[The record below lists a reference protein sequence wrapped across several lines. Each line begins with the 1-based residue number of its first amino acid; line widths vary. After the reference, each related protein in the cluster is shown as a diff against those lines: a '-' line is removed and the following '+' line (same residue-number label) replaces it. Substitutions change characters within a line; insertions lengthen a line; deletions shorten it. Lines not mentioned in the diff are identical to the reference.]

1 MKFWRVVVVRVQ
13 SVRELSVQG
22 RVELH
27 VNPKKIRSSTA
38 VSRPA
43 RFFGRLMVF
52 AVALLAVL
60 GFGLAAAGAE
70 DDGYALRVQVKDQ
83 VRTPDGKT
91 DNQPVPGV
99 AVSVTDSTGLEVGSG
114 ITDEEGV
121 VIVPVPSRSDYTIT
135 LDESTLPAGTKLDAR
150 TPAVQ
155 NVLTDSFVTKTKVVT
170 YFTGEAQNVSQS
182 GFERVAQRVSDGVR
196 LGLILAMCSVGLS
209 LIFGT
214 TGLTNFA
221 HGEMVTFGGL
231 TAFIFNVTGLSFLG
245 FLSFL
250 PGVKPDGTFH
260 IFWAAPLGILLG
272 GFFGWALNKSVFGPL
287 RRRGIGMVTQMVLT
301 VGLSI
306 LLRNFFLSRFEGRTR
321 PFADFSLQKTW
332 DLGPVN
338 ITPRDFVVSVL
349 SFVIL
354 VVTALSLRYTRL
366 GKATRAVSDNP
377 DLASATGIDSEKVI
391 RLVWILGGTLA
402 AAGGV
407 FRGLDE
413 QVSFD
418 MGGRLLFLL
427 FAGITLG
434 GLGSAFG
441 ALVGG
446 FVVGIM
452 VEVSSLVVPT
462 ELKTAPALLVLILVL
477 LFRPQ
482 GILGRA
488 QRVG

>member
-1 MKFWRVVVVRVQ
+1 MSFA
-13 SVRELSVQG
+13 LS
-22 RVELH
+22 
-27 VNPKKIRSSTA
+27 
-38 VSRPA
+38 PA
-43 RFFGRLMVF
+43 H
-52 AVALLAVL
+52 
-60 GFGLAAAGAE
+60 AE
-70 DDGYALRVQVKDQ
+70 DSEYALRIQVKDQ
-83 VRTPDGKT
+83 GRTSDGKT
-91 DNQPVPGV
+91 DNKPVEGV
-99 AVSVTDSTGLEVGSG
+99 EITVSDGSGTEVGTGVTDV
-114 ITDEEGV
+114 EGV
-121 VIVPVPSRSDYTIT
+121 VIIAVPSRADYTVT
-135 LDESTLPAGTKLDAR
+135 LNEDTLPSGEKLDAK

-155 NVLTDSFVTKTKVVT
+155 QVLTDSFVTKTKVVT
-170 YFTGEAQNVSQS
+170 YFVGESQNVTQS
-182 GFERVAQRVSDGVR
+182 GFERVAQRISDGIR

-221 HGEMVTFGGL
+221 HGEMVTFGGIM
-231 TAFIFNVTGLSFLG
+231 AFVFNVTGLTFLG
-245 FLSFL
+245 FLSFI
-250 PGVKPDGTFH
+250 PGIHKDGTFH
-260 IFWAAPLGILLG
+260 IFWAAPIGIILG
-272 GFFGWALNKSVFGPL
+272 GLFGWALNQGIFGPL
-287 RRRGIGMVTQMVLT
+287 RRRGIGLVTQMVLT

-306 LLRNFFLSRFEGRTR
+306 ALRNFFLSRFEGRTR
-321 PFADFSLQKTW
+321 PFADFSLQKSW
-332 DLGPVN
+332 NLGPIN
-338 ITPRDFVVSVL
+338 ITPRDFIVSVL
-349 SFVIL
+349 CLIIL
-354 VVTALSLRYTRL
+354 IVTALGLRFTRL

-391 RLVWILGGTLA
+391 RLVWIIGGALA
-402 AAGGV
+402 AAGGI

-452 VEVSSLVVPT
+452 VEVSSLIVPT

-477 LFRPQ
+477 LLRPQ

>member
-1 MKFWRVVVVRVQ
+1 MAERVG
-13 SVRELSVQG
+13 SGTGFLG
-22 RVELH
+22 RVEFQVKSSL
-27 VNPKKIRSSTA
+27 RSS
-38 VSRPA
+38 PLI
-43 RFFGRLMVF
+43 RLF
-52 AVALLAVL
+52 I
-60 GFGLAAAGAE
+60 LAAAIFSVFGFALSPAQAE
-70 DDGYALRVQVKDQ
+70 DSEYALRIQVKDQ
-83 VRTPDGKT
+83 VRTSDGKT

-99 AVSVTDSTGLEVGSG
+99 EVTVTDSSG
-114 ITDEEGV
+114 IVVETGTTDAEGV
-121 VIVPVPSRSDYTIT
+121 LIISVPTRADYTVS
-135 LDESTLPAGTKLDAR
+135 LNEATLPSGEKLDSR
-150 TPAVQ
+150 TPATQ
-155 NVLTDSFVTKTKVVT
+155 NVLTDSFVTKTKVIT
-170 YFTGEAQNVSQS
+170 YFTGESQNVSQS
-182 GFERVAQRVSDGVR
+182 GFERVAQRFSDGIR

-221 HGEMVTFGGL
+221 HGEMVTFGGIM
-231 TAFIFNVTGLSFLG
+231 AFVFNVTGLTFLG
-245 FLSFL
+245 FLGFI
-250 PGVKPDGTFH
+250 PGIRDDGTFH
-260 IFWAAPLGILLG
+260 IFWAAPIGIILG
-272 GFFGWALNKSVFGPL
+272 GGFGWALNKGIFGPL
-287 RRRGIGMVTQMVLT
+287 RRRGVGLVTQMVLT

-306 LLRNFFLSRFEGRTR
+306 ALRNFFLSRFEGRTR
-321 PFADFSLQKTW
+321 PFADFSLQKAW
-332 DLGPVN
+332 DLGPIN
-338 ITPRDFVVSVL
+338 ITPRDFTVSIL
-349 SFVIL
+349 CLIIL
-354 VVTALSLRYTRL
+354 VVTALGLRFTRL

-391 RLVWILGGTLA
+391 RLVWILGGCLA
-402 AAGGV
+402 AAGGI

-446 FVVGIM
+446 FVIGIL

-462 ELKTAPALLVLILVL
+462 ELKTAPALIILILVL
-477 LFRPQ
+477 LLRPQ

>member
-1 MKFWRVVVVRVQ
+1 VAERVG
-13 SVRELSVQG
+13 SGTGFLG
-22 RVELH
+22 RVEFQVKSSL
-27 VNPKKIRSSTA
+27 RSS
-38 VSRPA
+38 PLI
-43 RFFGRLMVF
+43 RLF
-52 AVALLAVL
+52 ILAAAIFSVL
-60 GFGLAAAGAE
+60 GFALSPAQAE
-70 DDGYALRVQVKDQ
+70 DSEYALRIQVKDQ
-83 VRTPDGKT
+83 VRTSDGKT

-99 AVSVTDSTGLEVGSG
+99 EVTVTDSSG
-114 ITDEEGV
+114 IVVETGTTDAEGV
-121 VIVPVPSRSDYTIT
+121 LIISVPTRADYTVS
-135 LDESTLPAGTKLDAR
+135 LNEATLPSGEKLDSR
-150 TPAVQ
+150 TPAIQ
-155 NVLTDSFVTKTKVVT
+155 NVLTDSFVTKTKVIT
-170 YFTGEAQNVSQS
+170 YFTGESQNVSQS
-182 GFERVAQRVSDGVR
+182 GFERVAQRFSDGIR

-221 HGEMVTFGGL
+221 HGEMVTFGGIM
-231 TAFIFNVTGLSFLG
+231 AFVFNVTGLTFLG
-245 FLSFL
+245 FLGFI
-250 PGVKPDGTFH
+250 PGIRDDGTFH
-260 IFWAAPLGILLG
+260 IFWAAPIGIILG
-272 GFFGWALNKSVFGPL
+272 GGFGWALNKGIFGPL
-287 RRRGIGMVTQMVLT
+287 RRRGVGLVTQMVLT

-306 LLRNFFLSRFEGRTR
+306 ALRNFFLSRFEGRTR
-321 PFADFSLQKTW
+321 PFADFSLQKAW
-332 DLGPVN
+332 DLGPIN
-338 ITPRDFVVSVL
+338 ITPRDFTVSIL
-349 SFVIL
+349 CLIIL
-354 VVTALSLRYTRL
+354 VVTALGLRFTRL

-391 RLVWILGGTLA
+391 RLVWILGGCLA
-402 AAGGV
+402 AAGGI

-446 FVVGIM
+446 FVIGIL

-462 ELKTAPALLVLILVL
+462 ELKTAPALIILILVL
-477 LFRPQ
+477 LLRPQ

>member
-1 MKFWRVVVVRVQ
+1 VII
-13 SVRELSVQG
+13 SVPTRADY
-22 RVELH
+22 
-27 VNPKKIRSSTA
+27 T
-38 VSRPA
+38 VSLNEETLPS
-43 RFFGRLMVF
+43 
-52 AVALLAVL
+52 
-60 GFGLAAAGAE
+60 
-70 DDGYALRVQVKDQ
+70 
-83 VRTPDGKT
+83 GKT
-91 DNQPVPGV
+91 L
-99 AVSVTDSTGLEVGSG
+99 DS
-114 ITDEEGV
+114 
-121 VIVPVPSRSDYTIT
+121 
-135 LDESTLPAGTKLDAR
+135 K

-170 YFTGEAQNVSQS
+170 YFTGESQNVSQS
-182 GFERVAQRVSDGVR
+182 GFERVAQRFSDGIR

-221 HGEMVTFGGL
+221 HGEMVTFGGIM
-231 TAFIFNVTGLSFLG
+231 AFVFNVTGLTFLG
-245 FLSFL
+245 FLSFI
-250 PGVKPDGTFH
+250 PGIRDDGTFH
-260 IFWAAPLGILLG
+260 IFWAAPIGIILG
-272 GFFGWALNKSVFGPL
+272 GGFGWALNKGIFGPL
-287 RRRGIGMVTQMVLT
+287 RRRGIGLVTQMVLT

-306 LLRNFFLSRFEGRTR
+306 ALRNFFLSRFEGRTR
-321 PFADFSLQKTW
+321 PFADFSLQKAW
-332 DLGPVN
+332 DLGPIN
-338 ITPRDFVVSVL
+338 ITPRDFVVSIL
-349 SFVIL
+349 CLVIL
-354 VVTALSLRYTRL
+354 IVTALGLRFTRL

-391 RLVWILGGTLA
+391 RLVWILGGCLA
-402 AAGGV
+402 AAGGI

-446 FVVGIM
+446 FVIGIL

-462 ELKTAPALLVLILVL
+462 ELKTAPALLILILVL
-477 LFRPQ
+477 LLRPQ

>member
-1 MKFWRVVVVRVQ
+1 MAVQ
-13 SVRELSVQG
+13 DGSGTGFLG
-22 RVELH
+22 RVEFQVKSSL
-27 VNPKKIRSSTA
+27 RSS
-38 VSRPA
+38 PLI
-43 RFFGRLMVF
+43 RLF
-52 AVALLAVL
+52 ILAAAIFSVL
-60 GFGLAAAGAE
+60 GFALSPAQAE
-70 DDGYALRVQVKDQ
+70 DSEYALRIQVKDQ
-83 VRTPDGKT
+83 VRTSDGKT

-99 AVSVTDSTGLEVGSG
+99 EVTVTDSSG
-114 ITDEEGV
+114 IVVETGTTDAEGV
-121 VIVPVPSRSDYTIT
+121 LIISVPTRADYTVS
-135 LDESTLPAGTKLDAR
+135 LNEATLPSGEKLDSR
-150 TPAVQ
+150 TPAIQ
-155 NVLTDSFVTKTKVVT
+155 NVLTDSFVTKTKVIT
-170 YFTGEAQNVSQS
+170 YFTGESQNVSQS
-182 GFERVAQRVSDGVR
+182 GFERVAQRFSDGIR

-221 HGEMVTFGGL
+221 HGEMVTFGGIM
-231 TAFIFNVTGLSFLG
+231 AFVFNVTGLSFLG
-245 FLSFL
+245 FLGFI
-250 PGVKPDGTFH
+250 PGIRDDGTFH
-260 IFWAAPLGILLG
+260 IFWAAPIGIILG
-272 GFFGWALNKSVFGPL
+272 GGFGWALNKGIFGPL
-287 RRRGIGMVTQMVLT
+287 RRRGVGLVTQMVLT

-306 LLRNFFLSRFEGRTR
+306 ALRNFFLSRFEGRTR
-321 PFADFSLQKTW
+321 PFADFSLQKAW
-332 DLGPVN
+332 DLGPIN
-338 ITPRDFVVSVL
+338 ITPRDFTVSIL
-349 SFVIL
+349 CLIIL
-354 VVTALSLRYTRL
+354 VVTALGLRFTRL

-391 RLVWILGGTLA
+391 RLVWILGGCLA
-402 AAGGV
+402 AAGGI

-446 FVVGIM
+446 FVIGIL

-462 ELKTAPALLVLILVL
+462 ELKTAPALIILILVL
-477 LFRPQ
+477 LLRPQ

>member
-1 MKFWRVVVVRVQ
+1 MAVQ
-13 SVRELSVQG
+13 DGFGTGFLG
-22 RVELH
+22 RVEFQVKSSL
-27 VNPKKIRSSTA
+27 RSS
-38 VSRPA
+38 PLI
-43 RFFGRLMVF
+43 RLF
-52 AVALLAVL
+52 ILAAAIFSVL
-60 GFGLAAAGAE
+60 GFALSPAQAE
-70 DDGYALRVQVKDQ
+70 DSEYALRIQVKDQ
-83 VRTPDGKT
+83 VRTSDGKT

-99 AVSVTDSTGLEVGSG
+99 EVTVTDSSGLVVETGT
-114 ITDEEGV
+114 TDAEGV
-121 VIVPVPSRSDYTIT
+121 LIISVPTRADYTVS
-135 LDESTLPAGTKLDAR
+135 LNEATLPSGEKLDSR
-150 TPAVQ
+150 TPAIQ
-155 NVLTDSFVTKTKVVT
+155 NVLTDSFVTKTKVIT
-170 YFTGEAQNVSQS
+170 YFTGESQNVSQS
-182 GFERVAQRVSDGVR
+182 GFERVAQRFSDGIR

-221 HGEMVTFGGL
+221 HGEMVTFGGIM
-231 TAFIFNVTGLSFLG
+231 AFVFNVTGLTFLG
-245 FLSFL
+245 FLGFI
-250 PGVKPDGTFH
+250 PGIRDDGTFH
-260 IFWAAPLGILLG
+260 IFWSAPIGIVLG
-272 GFFGWALNKSVFGPL
+272 GGFGWVLNKGIFGPL
-287 RRRGIGMVTQMVLT
+287 RRRGVGLVTQMVLT

-306 LLRNFFLSRFEGRTR
+306 ALRNFFLSRFEGRTR
-321 PFADFSLQKTW
+321 PFADFSLQKAW
-332 DLGPVN
+332 DLGPIN
-338 ITPRDFVVSVL
+338 ITPRDFTVSIL
-349 SFVIL
+349 CLIIL
-354 VVTALSLRYTRL
+354 VVTALGLRFTRL

-391 RLVWILGGTLA
+391 RLVWILGGCLA
-402 AAGGV
+402 AAGGI

-446 FVVGIM
+446 FVIGIL

-462 ELKTAPALLVLILVL
+462 ELKTAPALVILILVL
-477 LFRPQ
+477 LLRPQ

>member
-1 MKFWRVVVVRVQ
+1 VAERVG
-13 SVRELSVQG
+13 SGTGFLG
-22 RVELH
+22 RVEFQVKSSL
-27 VNPKKIRSSTA
+27 RSS
-38 VSRPA
+38 PLI
-43 RFFGRLMVF
+43 RLF
-52 AVALLAVL
+52 ILAAAIFSVL
-60 GFGLAAAGAE
+60 GFALSPAQAE
-70 DDGYALRVQVKDQ
+70 DSEYALRIQVKDQ
-83 VRTPDGKT
+83 VRTSDGKT

-99 AVSVTDSTGLEVGSG
+99 EVTVTDSSG
-114 ITDEEGV
+114 IVVETGTTDAEGV
-121 VIVPVPSRSDYTIT
+121 LIISVPTRADYTVS
-135 LDESTLPAGTKLDAR
+135 LNEATLPSGEKLDSR
-150 TPAVQ
+150 TPATQ
-155 NVLTDSFVTKTKVVT
+155 NVLTDSFVTKTKVIT
-170 YFTGEAQNVSQS
+170 YFTGESQNVSQS
-182 GFERVAQRVSDGVR
+182 GFERVAQRFSDGIR

-221 HGEMVTFGGL
+221 HGEMVTFGGIM
-231 TAFIFNVTGLSFLG
+231 AFVFNVTGLTFLG
-245 FLSFL
+245 FLGFI
-250 PGVKPDGTFH
+250 PGIRDDGTFH
-260 IFWAAPLGILLG
+260 IFWAAPIGIILG
-272 GFFGWALNKSVFGPL
+272 GGFGWALNKGIFGPL
-287 RRRGIGMVTQMVLT
+287 RRRGVGLVTQMVLT

-306 LLRNFFLSRFEGRTR
+306 ALRNFFLSRFEGRTR
-321 PFADFSLQKTW
+321 PFADFSLQKAW
-332 DLGPVN
+332 DLGPIN
-338 ITPRDFVVSVL
+338 ITPRDFTVSIL
-349 SFVIL
+349 CLIIL
-354 VVTALSLRYTRL
+354 VVTALGLRFTRL

-391 RLVWILGGTLA
+391 RLVWILGGCLA
-402 AAGGV
+402 AAGGI

-446 FVVGIM
+446 FVIGIL

-462 ELKTAPALLVLILVL
+462 ELKTAPALIILILVL
-477 LFRPQ
+477 LLRPQ

>member
-1 MKFWRVVVVRVQ
+1 MQSSPIVR
-13 SVRELSVQG
+13 L
-22 RVELH
+22 L
-27 VNPKKIRSSTA
+27 ILATA
-38 VSRPA
+38 IFS
-43 RFFGRLMVF
+43 
-52 AVALLAVL
+52 VL
-60 GFGLAAAGAE
+60 GFALSPVKAE
-70 DDGYALRVQVKDQ
+70 DSEDALRIQVKDQ
-83 VRTPDGKT
+83 VRTSDGKT
-91 DNQPVPGV
+91 DNQPVSGV
-99 AVSVTDSTGLEVGSG
+99 EITVTDSTGSVVETAVTDAEG
-114 ITDEEGV
+114 I
-121 VIVPVPSRSDYTIT
+121 VIISVPTRADYTVS
-135 LDESTLPAGTKLDAR
+135 LNEESLPPGEKLDAK

-155 NVLTDSFVTKTKVVT
+155 NVLTDSFVTKTKVIT
-170 YFTGEAQNVSQS
+170 YFTGESQNVSQS
-182 GFERVAQRVSDGVR
+182 GFERVAQRFSDGIR

-221 HGEMVTFGGL
+221 HGEMVTFGGIM
-231 TAFIFNVTGLSFLG
+231 AFVFNVTGLTFLG
-245 FLSFL
+245 FLSFI
-250 PGVKPDGTFH
+250 PGVHDDGTFH
-260 IFWAAPLGILLG
+260 IFWAAPLGIILG
-272 GFFGWALNKSVFGPL
+272 GGFGWALNKGIFGPL
-287 RRRGIGMVTQMVLT
+287 RRRGIGLVTQMVLT

-306 LLRNFFLSRFEGRTR
+306 ALRNFFLSRFEGRTR
-321 PFADFSLQKTW
+321 PFADFSLQKAW
-332 DLGPVN
+332 DLGPVS
-338 ITPRDFVVSVL
+338 ITPRDFIVSVL
-349 SFVIL
+349 CLVIL
-354 VVTALSLRYTRL
+354 IVTALGLRFTRL

-391 RLVWILGGTLA
+391 RLVWILGGCLA
-402 AAGGV
+402 AAGGI

-446 FVVGIM
+446 FVIGIL

-462 ELKTAPALLVLILVL
+462 ELKTAPALLILILVL
-477 LFRPQ
+477 LLRPQ

>member
-1 MKFWRVVVVRVQ
+1 MTRTTRRGSKPV
-13 SVRELSVQG
+13 
-22 RVELH
+22 
-27 VNPKKIRSSTA
+27 
-38 VSRPA
+38 PA
-43 RFFGRLMVF
+43 DRRKARHLLGLLFFSI
-52 AVALLAVL
+52 
-60 GFGLAAAGAE
+60 FGLVFSSMSSGASA
-70 DDGYALRVQVKDQ
+70 DDYALRIQVKEQSRDSS
-83 VRTPDGKT
+83 GKT

-99 AVSVTDSTGLEVGSG
+99 TITVTDSTGVEVGSG
-114 ITDEEGV
+114 ETDDKGV
-121 VIVPVPSRSDYTIT
+121 VVIPVPGKADYTVT
-135 LDESTLPAGTKLDAR
+135 LDESTLPDGESLDAK

-155 NVLTDSFVTKTKVVT
+155 QILADSFITNTKVVS
-170 YFTGEAQNVSQS
+170 YFTGASQS
-182 GFERVAQRVSDGVR
+182 ASVSGFDKVVQRLVDGVR

-231 TAFIFNVTGLSFLG
+231 AAFVFNVTGLSFLG

-250 PGVKPDGTFH
+250 PGIYENGTFH
-260 IFWAAPLGILLG
+260 IFWAAPLGIACG
-272 GFFGWALNKSVFGPL
+272 AGFGWALNAGVFAKL
-287 RRRGIGMVTQMVLT
+287 RRRGIGLVTQMVLT

-321 PFADFSLQKTW
+321 PFREFTLQKA
-332 DLGPVN
+332 LEFGPIS
-338 ITPRDFVVSVL
+338 ITPRDLIVSIL
-349 SFVIL
+349 SLVIL
-354 VVTALSLRYTRL
+354 VVIALGLRYTRL

-377 DLASATGIDSEKVI
+377 DLASATGIDSERVI
-391 RLVWILGGTLA
+391 RLVWIIGGALA
-402 AAGGV
+402 ATGGI

-418 MGGRLLFLL
+418 MGGRLLFLM

-446 FVVGIM
+446 FVVGVM
-452 VEVSSLVVPT
+452 VEVASLVVPT
-462 ELKTAPALLVLILVL
+462 ELKTTPALLVLILVL

-482 GILGRA
+482 GILGKA

>member
-1 MKFWRVVVVRVQ
+1 MAVQ
-13 SVRELSVQG
+13 DGFGTGFLG
-22 RVELH
+22 RVEFQVKSSL
-27 VNPKKIRSSTA
+27 RSS
-38 VSRPA
+38 PLI
-43 RFFGRLMVF
+43 RLF
-52 AVALLAVL
+52 ILAAAIFSVL
-60 GFGLAAAGAE
+60 GFALSPAQAE
-70 DDGYALRVQVKDQ
+70 DSEYALRIQVKDQ
-83 VRTPDGKT
+83 VRTSDGKT

-99 AVSVTDSTGLEVGSG
+99 EVTVTDSSG
-114 ITDEEGV
+114 IVVETGTTDAEGV
-121 VIVPVPSRSDYTIT
+121 LIISVPTRADYTVS
-135 LDESTLPAGTKLDAR
+135 LNEATLPSGEKLDSR
-150 TPAVQ
+150 TPAIQ
-155 NVLTDSFVTKTKVVT
+155 NVLTDSFVTKTKVIT
-170 YFTGEAQNVSQS
+170 YFTGESQNVSQS
-182 GFERVAQRVSDGVR
+182 GFERVAQRFSDGIR

-221 HGEMVTFGGL
+221 HGEMVTFGGIM
-231 TAFIFNVTGLSFLG
+231 AFVFNVTGLTFLG
-245 FLSFL
+245 FLGFI
-250 PGVKPDGTFH
+250 PGIRDDGTFH
-260 IFWAAPLGILLG
+260 IFWAAPIGIILG
-272 GFFGWALNKSVFGPL
+272 GGFGWALNKGIFGPL
-287 RRRGIGMVTQMVLT
+287 RRRGVGLVTQMVLT

-306 LLRNFFLSRFEGRTR
+306 ALRNFFLSRFEGRTR
-321 PFADFSLQKTW
+321 PFADFSLQKAW
-332 DLGPVN
+332 DLGPIN
-338 ITPRDFVVSVL
+338 ITPRDFTVSIL
-349 SFVIL
+349 CLIIL
-354 VVTALSLRYTRL
+354 VVTALGLRFTRL

-391 RLVWILGGTLA
+391 RLVWILGGCLA
-402 AAGGV
+402 AAGGI

-446 FVVGIM
+446 FVIGIL

-462 ELKTAPALLVLILVL
+462 ELKTAPALVILILVL
-477 LFRPQ
+477 LLRPQ

>member
-1 MKFWRVVVVRVQ
+1 MAVQDGFGTGFLGRVVFQVK
-13 SVRELSVQG
+13 SSL
-22 RVELH
+22 
-27 VNPKKIRSSTA
+27 RSS
-38 VSRPA
+38 PLI
-43 RFFGRLMVF
+43 RLF
-52 AVALLAVL
+52 ILAAAIFSVL
-60 GFGLAAAGAE
+60 GFALSPAQAE
-70 DDGYALRVQVKDQ
+70 DSEYALRIQVKDQ
-83 VRTPDGKT
+83 VRTSDGKT

-99 AVSVTDSTGLEVGSG
+99 EVTVTDSSGLLVETGT
-114 ITDEEGV
+114 TDAEGV
-121 VIVPVPSRSDYTIT
+121 LIISVPTRADYTVS
-135 LDESTLPAGTKLDAR
+135 LNEATLPSGEKLDSR
-150 TPAVQ
+150 TPAIQ
-155 NVLTDSFVTKTKVVT
+155 NVLTDSFVTKTKVIT
-170 YFTGEAQNVSQS
+170 YFTGESQNVSQS
-182 GFERVAQRVSDGVR
+182 GFERVAQRFSDGIR

-221 HGEMVTFGGL
+221 HGEMVTFGGIM
-231 TAFIFNVTGLSFLG
+231 AFVFNVTGLTFLG
-245 FLSFL
+245 FLGFI
-250 PGVKPDGTFH
+250 PGIRDDGTFH
-260 IFWAAPLGILLG
+260 IFWAAPIGIVLG
-272 GFFGWALNKSVFGPL
+272 GGFGWVLNKGIFGPL
-287 RRRGIGMVTQMVLT
+287 RRRGVGLVTQMVLT

-306 LLRNFFLSRFEGRTR
+306 ALRNFFLSRFEGRTR
-321 PFADFSLQKTW
+321 PFADFSLQKAW
-332 DLGPVN
+332 DLGPIN
-338 ITPRDFVVSVL
+338 ITPRDFTVSIL
-349 SFVIL
+349 CLIIL
-354 VVTALSLRYTRL
+354 VVTALGLRFTRL

-391 RLVWILGGTLA
+391 RLVWILGGCLA
-402 AAGGV
+402 AAGGI

-446 FVVGIM
+446 FVIGIL

-462 ELKTAPALLVLILVL
+462 ELKTAPALVILILVL
-477 LFRPQ
+477 LLRPQ

>member
-1 MKFWRVVVVRVQ
+1 MAERDGSGRGF
-13 SVRELSVQG
+13 LG
-22 RVELH
+22 RVEFQVKSL
-27 VNPKKIRSSTA
+27 RQSSPFVRLFILATA
-38 VSRPA
+38 IFS
-43 RFFGRLMVF
+43 
-52 AVALLAVL
+52 VL
-60 GFGLAAAGAE
+60 GFALSPAQAE
-70 DDGYALRVQVKDQ
+70 DSEYALRIQVKDQ
-83 VRTPDGKT
+83 VRTSDGKT

-99 AVSVTDSTGLEVGSG
+99 EVTVTDSSG
-114 ITDEEGV
+114 IVVETGTTDAEGV
-121 VIVPVPSRSDYTIT
+121 LIISVPTRADYTVT
-135 LDESTLPAGTKLDAR
+135 LNEATLPSGEKLDSR
-150 TPAVQ
+150 TPAIQ
-155 NVLTDSFVTKTKVVT
+155 NVLTDSFVTKTKVIT
-170 YFTGEAQNVSQS
+170 YFTGESQNVSQS
-182 GFERVAQRVSDGVR
+182 GFERVAQRFSDGIR

-221 HGEMVTFGGL
+221 HGEMVTFGGIM
-231 TAFIFNVTGLSFLG
+231 AFVFNVTGLTFLG
-245 FLSFL
+245 FLGFI
-250 PGVKPDGTFH
+250 PGIRDDGTFH
-260 IFWAAPLGILLG
+260 IFWAAPIGIILG
-272 GFFGWALNKSVFGPL
+272 GGFGWALNKGIFGPL
-287 RRRGIGMVTQMVLT
+287 RRRGVGLVTQMVLT

-306 LLRNFFLSRFEGRTR
+306 ALRNFFLSRFEGRTR
-321 PFADFSLQKTW
+321 PFADFSLQKAW
-332 DLGPVN
+332 DLGPIN
-338 ITPRDFVVSVL
+338 ITPRDFTVSIL
-349 SFVIL
+349 CLIIL
-354 VVTALSLRYTRL
+354 VVTALGLRFTRL

-391 RLVWILGGTLA
+391 RLVWILGGCLA
-402 AAGGV
+402 AAGGI

-446 FVVGIM
+446 FVIGIL

-462 ELKTAPALLVLILVL
+462 ELKTAPALIILILVL
-477 LFRPQ
+477 LLRPQ

>member
-1 MKFWRVVVVRVQ
+1 MAVQDGFGTGFLGRVVFQVK
-13 SVRELSVQG
+13 SSL
-22 RVELH
+22 
-27 VNPKKIRSSTA
+27 RSS
-38 VSRPA
+38 PLI
-43 RFFGRLMVF
+43 RLF
-52 AVALLAVL
+52 ILAAAIFSVL
-60 GFGLAAAGAE
+60 GFALSPAQAE
-70 DDGYALRVQVKDQ
+70 DSEYALRIQVKDQ
-83 VRTPDGKT
+83 VRTSDGKT

-99 AVSVTDSTGLEVGSG
+99 EVTVTDSTGLVVETGT
-114 ITDEEGV
+114 TDAEGV
-121 VIVPVPSRSDYTIT
+121 LIISVPTRADYTVS
-135 LDESTLPAGTKLDAR
+135 LNEATLPSGEKLDSR
-150 TPAVQ
+150 TPAIQ
-155 NVLTDSFVTKTKVVT
+155 NVLTDSFVTKTKVIT
-170 YFTGEAQNVSQS
+170 YFTGESQNVSQS
-182 GFERVAQRVSDGVR
+182 GFERVAQRFSDGIR

-221 HGEMVTFGGL
+221 HGEMVTFGGIM
-231 TAFIFNVTGLSFLG
+231 AFVFNVTGLTFLG
-245 FLSFL
+245 FLGFI
-250 PGVKPDGTFH
+250 PGIRDDGTFH
-260 IFWAAPLGILLG
+260 IFWAAPIGIILG
-272 GFFGWALNKSVFGPL
+272 GGFGWALNKGIFGPL
-287 RRRGIGMVTQMVLT
+287 RRRGVGLVTQMVLT

-306 LLRNFFLSRFEGRTR
+306 ALRNFFLSRFEGRTR
-321 PFADFSLQKTW
+321 PFADFSLQKAW
-332 DLGPVN
+332 DLGPIN
-338 ITPRDFVVSVL
+338 ITPRDFTVSIL
-349 SFVIL
+349 CLIIL
-354 VVTALSLRYTRL
+354 VVTALGLRFTRL

-391 RLVWILGGTLA
+391 RLVWILGGCLA
-402 AAGGV
+402 AAGGI

-446 FVVGIM
+446 FVIGIL

-462 ELKTAPALLVLILVL
+462 ELKTAPALVILILVL
-477 LFRPQ
+477 LLRPQ